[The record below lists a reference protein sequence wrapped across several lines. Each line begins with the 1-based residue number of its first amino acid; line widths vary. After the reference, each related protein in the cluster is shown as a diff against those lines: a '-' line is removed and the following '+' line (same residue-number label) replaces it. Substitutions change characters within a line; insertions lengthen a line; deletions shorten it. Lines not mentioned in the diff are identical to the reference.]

1 VPTLR
6 PTRPV
11 LHPRN
16 RANEIQVS
24 ALSPRSRA
32 KGSPISGP
40 STRNRT
46 TGTTLGCTPPKGFP
60 KDPGLS
66 KFLLGT
72 QKSQSRWLPKFPAPS
87 SFLEKSMLCN
97 SLPIC
102 LFFTT
107 HSSVFIGS
115 SGQACSLLLLLA
127 SVPPVIQTM
136 WREAGTP
143 TELHGVYGLMLLA
156 GCALGF
162 GLLTQTERIVS
173 VVMRTTGLSSCSPRS
188 HKNVAAQPVARSLL
202 VLQTSLQRGDARML
216 PHDNGEKDASNNGP
230 R

>member
-1 VPTLR
+1 M
-6 PTRPV
+6 
-11 LHPRN
+11 
-16 RANEIQVS
+16 
-24 ALSPRSRA
+24 
-32 KGSPISGP
+32 
-40 STRNRT
+40 
-46 TGTTLGCTPPKGFP
+46 GCTPPKGFP
-60 KDPGLS
+60 RDPGLS

-202 VLQTSLQRGDARML
+202 VPQTSLQRGDTRMR
-216 PHDNGEKDASNNGP
+216 PQDNGEKDAGNNGP